1 MTVVGIISDTHGLLR
16 PEAIEALRGVALIL
30 HAGDVG
36 APEILAELRL
46 IAPVIA
52 VRGNVDRGPWASG
65 LPPNEVIEIEGIAIY
80 MSNLYFLAAQAGGGS
95 GLALFAPVLLIFGV
109 FYFLLILPQQR
120 RQKKWQQMLSELKT
134 GDKVVTSG
142 GLKGTIFSIKEDSV
156 TLRVPPDNLK
166 MEVSRGSIVTVTSA
180 EETVS
185 K

>member
-1 MTVVGIISDTHGLLR
+1 
-16 PEAIEALRGVALIL
+16 
-30 HAGDVG
+30 
-36 APEILAELRL
+36 
-46 IAPVIA
+46 
-52 VRGNVDRGPWASG
+52 
-65 LPPNEVIEIEGIAIY
+65 

-166 MEVSRGSIVTVTSA
+166 MDVTRGSIVTVSSTD
-180 EETVS
+180 EIVT